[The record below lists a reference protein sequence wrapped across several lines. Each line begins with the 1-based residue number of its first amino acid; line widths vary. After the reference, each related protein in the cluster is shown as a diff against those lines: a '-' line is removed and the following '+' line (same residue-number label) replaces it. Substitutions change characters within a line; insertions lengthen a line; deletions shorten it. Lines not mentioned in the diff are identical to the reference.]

1 MADPSPDEKN
11 PGVKPIAF
19 VVPSE
24 AKSTGLDVFLN
35 RAIKGSKIFLDQL
48 YGDDQFYFSAKYAHI
63 GESDAKKLVLY
74 GFVRQVRKACFAM
87 FQKVDLL
94 KDENVEDDHETRM
107 LLEAICDEQRLWIRK
122 LSEILVDIIN
132 FTTTDQGPAYRAYL
146 SLENL
151 ELFEGKQQDFN
162 TFFSIK
168 SLNVQSSVDG
178 FKKRVTD
185 DLTTIGRPQ
194 IWFIN
199 QQRVDQSRL
208 PFFSSA
214 RQRFIKA
221 LSHADADEN
230 VILGSTY
237 HSVYSMT
244 SLSMH
249 GSAGS
254 HPIDIDFG
262 FLRANAFM
270 IIMLSSHILDRAN
283 QLMKFPSE
291 HGVKAILAKGSD
303 APKILN
309 NSKKDFKPGDLV
321 LASGDLAEVI
331 EKFDGKYGYTA
342 YKVKY
347 LSKPPIP
354 DILEDYYPSENIRL
368 LFSKERIRDFYQRAI
383 ANTTYIKDAPKLLEQ
398 TDEFLY
404 DSMKEMLID
413 LANRGLLLKL
423 FQATKESKNLPP
435 SSAEPSEP
443 AKAG

>member
-1 MADPSPDEKN
+1 MDDKNSPQESEIKPTGFVS
-11 PGVKPIAF
+11 PGKKEPNA
-19 VVPSE
+19 
-24 AKSTGLDVFLN
+24 LDAFLN
-35 RAIKGSKIFLDQL
+35 RVIKGSKVFLDQL
-48 YGDDQFYFSAKYAHI
+48 YDGDQFYFSAKYAHV
-63 GESDAKKLVLY
+63 GEDNAKKLVLF
-74 GFVRQVRKACFAM
+74 GFVRQVRKACYAM
-87 FQKVDLL
+87 IQKVDLL
-94 KDENVEDDHETRM
+94 KDENVEDDHETRI

-132 FTTTDQGPAYRAYL
+132 FTTTNQGLAYRAYL

-168 SLNVQSSVDG
+168 SLNVQSSVDE

-185 DLTTIGRPQ
+185 DLTAMGQTQ

-199 QQRVDQSRL
+199 QQRVEQSRL

-221 LSHADADEN
+221 LSHADMDEN

-254 HPIDIDFG
+254 YPADIDFG
-262 FLRANAFM
+262 LLRANAFM
-270 IIMLSSHILDRAN
+270 IIMLSSHVLDRAN
-283 QLMKFPSE
+283 QLMGFTSE

-309 NSKKDFKPGDLV
+309 NSKKDFNPGDLV
-321 LASGDLAEVI
+321 LASGDLAEII

-354 DILEDYYPSENIRL
+354 KILEDYYPSENIRR
-368 LFSKERIRDFYQRAI
+368 LFSKDRIRDFYQQAI
-383 ANTTYIKDAPKLLEQ
+383 ANTTYIKDAPNLLGQ

-423 FQATKESKNLPP
+423 FQATKEPENLPP
-435 SSAEPSEP
+435 KVKSE
-443 AKAG
+443 